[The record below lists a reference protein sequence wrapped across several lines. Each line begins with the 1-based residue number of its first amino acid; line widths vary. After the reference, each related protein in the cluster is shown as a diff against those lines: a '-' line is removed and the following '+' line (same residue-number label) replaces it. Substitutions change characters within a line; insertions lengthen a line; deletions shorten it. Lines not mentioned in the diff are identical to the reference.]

1 MVHSSRTFPG
11 PFLDLSWSLPVGD
24 LAVVHPSGYLEI
36 KDRAKDIIISGGE
49 NISTVEVESRAVPPH
64 ELALNGVTSDFMCR
78 SRPCCTGTRRCSR
91 RASWRGRTRT
101 FPGPFL
107 DLSWSLPV

>member
-1 MVHSSRTFPG
+1 VVHPSGTFPG

-49 NISTVEVESRAVPPH
+49 NISTVEVEAVR
-64 ELALNGVTSDFMCR
+64 CR
-78 SRPCCTGTRRCSR
+78 LIS
-91 RASWRGRTRT
+91 
-101 FPGPFL
+101 
-107 DLSWSLPV
+107 SLYQLMHK